1 MNIPKFVTPNLIT
14 LLRVAFVPVGAFT
27 LFKNGGEDPMWQYIS
42 WTIFFILGLSDI
54 LDGKLARS
62 RGAVTELG
70 KFLDPVADKFMLG
83 TAMISLS
90 ILERMPWWIT
100 IVILAREIAITIL
113 RLAVLKR
120 GVIPANKG
128 GKIKAMMQ
136 SFGVGFYVL
145 PLSPSL
151 FWFRDGFMYIA
162 IILTILTGLYYVKS
176 AFSPNPPQTPNS
188 PQSPDSH

>member
-14 LLRVAFVPVGAFT
+14 VLRVAFVPVGAYA
-27 LFKNGGEDPMWQYIS
+27 LFKNGGDDPTWQYIA
-42 WTIFFILGLSDI
+42 WIIFFILGLSDI

-70 KFLDPVADKFMLG
+70 KFLDPIADKFMLG
-83 TAMISLS
+83 TAMVSLS
-90 ILERMPWWIT
+90 ILDRMPWWIT
-100 IVILAREIAITIL
+100 IVILTREIGVTIL
-113 RLAVLKR
+113 RIAVLKR

-145 PLSPSL
+145 PLSSSL
-151 FWFRDGFMYIA
+151 YWFRDGFMYIA
-162 IILTILTGLYYVKS
+162 IALTIFTGIYYVKS
-176 AFSPNPPQTPNS
+176 AISPKSPN
-188 PQSPDSH
+188 

>member
-1 MNIPKFVTPNLIT
+1 MSIPKFITPNLIT
-14 LLRVAFVPVGAFT
+14 VLRVAFVPVGAIA
-27 LFKNGGEDPMWQYIS
+27 LFKNGGDDPMWQYIS

-70 KFLDPVADKFMLG
+70 KFLDPVADKLMLG
-83 TAMISLS
+83 TAMVSLS
-90 ILERMPWWIT
+90 ILGRMPWWIT
-100 IVILAREIAITIL
+100 VVILTREIGVTIL
-113 RLAVLKR
+113 RLSVLKR

-162 IILTILTGLYYVKS
+162 IILTILTGIYYVKS
-176 AFSPNPPQTPNS
+176 AFTLNS
-188 PQSPDSH
+188 PETQQK